1 MCVLV
6 INVMTQVTSNS
17 STMTIFA
24 ALLCDMAERLQI
36 NPMYLMIPCATS
48 VSMAFCLPV
57 STPPNAVVEQ
67 YGELLLF
74 YKTLNRNLGYFRTSE
89 MIKVGGPLSLL
100 GALVSFAMIHATGGF
115 SWTFDVFNTCPDY
128 LDASAPCK
136 QLLGNETLTFNLTA
150 S

>member
-6 INVMTQVTSNS
+6 INLMTQVTSNS

-67 YGELLLF
+67 YGEF
-74 YKTLNRNLGYFRTSE
+74 IS
-89 MIKVGGPLSLL
+89 SLL
-100 GALVSFAMIHATGGF
+100 
-115 SWTFDVFNTCPDY
+115 
-128 LDASAPCK
+128 
-136 QLLGNETLTFNLTA
+136 
-150 S
+150 

>member
-67 YGELLLF
+67 YG
-74 YKTLNRNLGYFRTSE
+74 KLNQIDRNSSSGYFRTSE

-100 GALVSFAMIHATGGF
+100 GALVSFAMIHVTGGF

-136 QLLGNETLTFNLTA
+136 LNETLTFNLTA

>member
-1 MCVLV
+1 
-6 INVMTQVTSNS
+6 MTQVTSNS

-67 YGELLLF
+67 YGEYLLSENF
-74 YKTLNRNLGYFRTSE
+74 YTKNEIDLYKNMYTKSFYNVQIYGFCQ
-89 MIKVGGPLSLL
+89 
-100 GALVSFAMIHATGGF
+100 LVPYNSI
-115 SWTFDVFNTCPDY
+115 
-128 LDASAPCK
+128 
-136 QLLGNETLTFNLTA
+136 
-150 S
+150 